1 MAKTVKDLLAE
12 ANTTVPKLSPSG
24 IDTEPRK
31 AVSRPRPVKAIRGR
45 SQHGPLVMPRK
56 GGRLAPPLRWLGCPN
71 GRKSSS
77 KMSATTIMRVAVDRI
92 S

>member
-1 MAKTVKDLLAE
+1 MGKAADA
-12 ANTTVPKLSPSG
+12 G

-31 AVSRPRPVKAIRGR
+31 AASRPRPVKAIRR
-45 SQHGPLVMPRK
+45 HKGPLVMPRK

-77 KMSATTIMRVAVDRI
+77 KMSATTILRVAVGRI

>member
-1 MAKTVKDLLAE
+1 MAKTVKDLLVEGTTTVRLSPAE
-12 ANTTVPKLSPSG
+12 AG

-31 AVSRPRPVKAIRGR
+31 AASRPVKAIRGR
-45 SQHGPLVMPRK
+45 SRQGPLVMPRK

-77 KMSATTIMRVAVDRI
+77 KMSATTIMRVAVGRI